1 MIFTAGQTVLFI
13 GDSITDAG
21 RRAEAPPYGRGYVSL
36 CRSLLLARYPQLGL
50 TIHNRGI
57 GGNTVRDLQAR
68 WQEDVLALRPDWL
81 SVKIGINDVW
91 RRFGGDPHQAVPLDE
106 YVATLRELLLR
117 ARDGAGARLI
127 LLQPYVI
134 EPDRADPMR
143 REMDRYAA
151 AVGSLAGELDAVLVR
166 TQAAFDEVL
175 RSTPP
180 SAWAGDRIHPGEPGH
195 AVIALAWLRAVGFEL

>member
-1 MIFTAGQTVLFI
+1 MIFQPGQTVLFV

-36 CRSLLLARYPQLGL
+36 CRSFLLARYPELGL
-50 TIHNRGI
+50 KILNCGI

-68 WQEDVLALRPDWL
+68 WNEDVLAPRPDWV

-91 RRFGGDPHQAVPLDE
+91 RRFGGDPYQAEPLEE
-106 YVATLRELLLR
+106 YLATLRELLLR
-117 ARDGAGARLI
+117 ARDTIGARLI
-127 LLQPYVI
+127 VMEPYVI
-134 EPDRADPMR
+134 EADTREPMR
-143 REMDRYAA
+143 REMDRYTG
-151 AVGSLAGELDAVLVR
+151 AVDRLAGELDAVLVR

-175 RSTPP
+175 RSTTP

-195 AVIALAWLRAVGFEL
+195 AVIAIAWLRAVGFEI

>member
-1 MIFTAGQTVLFI
+1 MIFEAGQTILFI

-21 RRAEAPPYGRGYVSL
+21 RRVEAPPYGRGYVAY
-36 CRSLLLARYPQLGL
+36 CRSLLLARYPELGL
-50 TIHNRGI
+50 QIHNRGI

-68 WQEDVLALRPDWL
+68 WNKDVLALRPDWL

-91 RRFGGDPHQAVPLDE
+91 RRFGGDPHQAVPLNE
-106 YVATLRELLLR
+106 YVVTLRELLLR
-117 ARDGAGARLI
+117 ARDRAGARLI
-127 LLQPYVI
+127 VMEPYVI
-134 EPDRADPMR
+134 ESDPDEPMR
-143 REMDRYAA
+143 REMGRYVA
-151 AVGSLAGELDAVLVR
+151 AVDSLAGELDAVLVR
-166 TQAAFDEVL
+166 TQAAFDDAL